1 MTEALDLQQRN
12 RVALLALRTALVTW
26 LILVGTRS
34 ETAVAVLALV
44 LTSFA
49 SPFFVYGARFAQRG

>member
-44 LTSFA
+44 LTLCLTFGSALLFA
-49 SPFFVYGARFAQRG
+49 F